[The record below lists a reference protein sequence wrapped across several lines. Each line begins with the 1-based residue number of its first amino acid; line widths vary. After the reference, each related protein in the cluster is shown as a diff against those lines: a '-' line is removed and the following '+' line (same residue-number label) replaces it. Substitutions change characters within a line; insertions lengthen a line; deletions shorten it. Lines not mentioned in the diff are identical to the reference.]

1 LREVGM
7 GIFTRKFAEIN
18 REKTQEC
25 GGKAAHLGELTCM
38 NLNVPRGF
46 CVVAE
51 AFSTHMEQNHLEGQ
65 ISEIARGIDYEDYR
79 GLDQKTAEIR
89 SLIDN
94 ARMPAEIEEEIT
106 ENYHN
111 LVQSEREPFVAV
123 RSSVAVKGS
132 TLTSFPGMMDTF
144 HYIKGAETV
153 ASYVKRCWA
162 SVWSARGA
170 SLRQK
175 RGIEHSQAMIAPIV
189 QKMVNARSAGVMF
202 TLNPVNGDPSKV
214 VIEGGWGLGESVVS
228 GSLTPDQFIIDKVLL
243 EINQRA
249 VRIKKVEYVYNP
261 DEGKV
266 TYQDVGSDLQNKS
279 CLEDREILELV
290 KTARIIE
297 EHYGRHQDI
306 EWAIDNDFSFP
317 DNIFILQS
325 RAETIWNQRLKD
337 PIIGEKSGYE
347 LLMERAMKTTKVKFS

>member
-1 LREVGM
+1 M
-7 GIFTRKFAEIN
+7 GTFARKFAEIN
-18 REKTQEC
+18 KDMTEEC

-51 AFSTHMEQNHLEGQ
+51 AFSTHLEMNHLGEQ
-65 ISEIARGIDYEDYR
+65 IAQIARSIDYEDYHS
-79 GLDQKTAEIR
+79 LDKKTGEIR

-94 ARMPAEIEEEIT
+94 ARMPLEIEAEII

-111 LVQSEREPFVAV
+111 LLETEKEPFVAV

-132 TLTSFPGMMDTF
+132 SITSFPGMMDTF

-153 ASYVKRCWA
+153 AAYVKRCWA

-175 RGIEHSQAMIAPIV
+175 RGIEHSQALIAPII
-189 QKMVNARSAGVMF
+189 QKMVDARSAGVMF
-202 TLNPVNGDPSKV
+202 TLNPINGDPSKV

-249 VRIKKVEYVYNP
+249 IRTKTVEYVYNP
-261 DEGKV
+261 GQGKV
-266 TYQDVGSDLQNKS
+266 IYRDVDSERQNKT
-279 CLEDREILELV
+279 CLEDREIIELV
-290 KTARIIE
+290 KISRIIE
-297 EHYGRHQDI
+297 ERYGRHQDI

-325 RAETIWNQRLKD
+325 RAETIWNQRRKD

-347 LLMERAMKTTKVKFS
+347 LLMERAMKTTRVKF